1 MTTARDMMTPE
12 VYTVGA
18 LDTLD
23 SAARQMRDAD
33 VGALPV
39 VDVEGRLVG
48 IITDRDIVVRG
59 VAEDRD
65 PKTYTAGELANT
77 SPVTVSV
84 DDSAEDV
91 LMVMKEHQIRRV
103 PVVEGDEMVGF
114 LAQADVAR
122 TMEESTVGE
131 FLESISEE

>member
-1 MTTARDMMTPE
+1 MITARDMMTPE

-18 LDTLD
+18 LDTLN

-39 VDVEGRLVG
+39 VDGEGRLVG

-77 SPVTVSV
+77 APVTVSV
-84 DDSAEDV
+84 DDSAEEV
-91 LMVMKEHQIRRV
+91 LAVMKEHQIRRV
-103 PVVEGDEMVGF
+103 PVVEGEEMVGF

-131 FLESISEE
+131 FLESISED

>member
-65 PKTYTAGELANT
+65 PKIYTAGELANT